1 MEGLFCFI
9 QDNQVTKPHPKSI
22 LPQKQFNKTT
32 IMKKLPFFFLLLM
45 AVQCSFGQNYQS
57 CLVQSRNGSGVTV
70 PFDVNKKLA
79 ALSMNERNLQNNTL
93 YQIIGKQATFYI
105 FKGISRNANLLNN
118 INWSQPQSQPDPNDI
133 YVSENQYGVVV
144 LRRGDFEFKSY
155 NNNNQ
160 YSITR
165 LIATLDTIPKDEYYY
180 DYRADNTKIKKDCYH
195 TDQNENFAQLD
206 FQGASN
212 ITTLPPSIENVF
224 VEKHSSIIKFDK
236 RRNQSNNKNDWGMI
250 LNFNQRQANLLKRD
264 DAIYT
269 FYKLQ
274 GISTTFRLLVDFDF
288 GCKKSNNKQSISG
301 GTIISP
307 PDKPFKQ
314 PDPSGLGATPPN

>member
-1 MEGLFCFI
+1 MKQSTFI
-9 QDNQVTKPHPKSI
+9 
-22 LPQKQFNKTT
+22 
-32 IMKKLPFFFLLLM
+32 FLLLM
-45 AVQCSFGQNYQS
+45 AVQFSFGQNYQS
-57 CLVQSRNGSGVTV
+57 CLVKSRDGSGVAI
-70 PFDVNKKLA
+70 PFDVDKQLA
-79 ALSMNERNLQNNTL
+79 ALDMNPSNLANNTL
-93 YQIIGKQATFYI
+93 YQIRGKQTIFYI
-105 FKGISRNANLLNN
+105 FEGIAPDANMLNKLVKIN
-118 INWSQPQSQPDPNDI
+118 NWSQTLKKDQPDPNDI
-133 YVSENQYGVVV
+133 YVDDNQYGIVV
-144 LRRGDFEFKSY
+144 LRRGIFEFNTY
-155 NNNNQ
+155 RNNKI
-160 YSITR
+160 SITR

-180 DYRADNTKIKKDCYH
+180 DYRADNTKVKKDCYH

-236 RRNQSNNKNDWGMI
+236 RRNQTNNKSDWGMI

-288 GCKKSNNKQSISG
+288 GCQSSNTKQSING
-301 GTIISP
+301 GGVIFP
-307 PDKPFKQ
+307 PDKPLKQ
-314 PDPSGLGATPPN
+314 PNSSDIGVTPPN